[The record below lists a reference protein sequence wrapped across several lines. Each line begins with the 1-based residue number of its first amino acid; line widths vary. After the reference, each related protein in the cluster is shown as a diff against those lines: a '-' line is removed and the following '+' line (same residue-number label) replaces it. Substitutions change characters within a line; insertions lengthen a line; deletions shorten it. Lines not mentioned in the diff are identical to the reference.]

1 MEKEIEREE
10 QKLKGK
16 EERVKQKIKNTVK
29 EAKRVDAQ
37 LQLMAGKLDQLAH
50 QILEET
56 KK

>member
-16 EERVKQKIKNTVK
+16 EERVKQKIKDRVK

-37 LQLMAGKLDQLAH
+37 LQLMAGQLDQLAN
-50 QILEET
+50 QILEQT

>member
-1 MEKEIEREE
+1 MKKEIEREE

-16 EERVKQKIKNTVK
+16 EERVKQKIKDTVK

-37 LQLMAGKLDQLAH
+37 LQLMAGQLDQLAN

>member
-16 EERVKQKIKNTVK
+16 EERVKQKIKDRVK

-37 LQLMAGKLDQLAH
+37 LQLMAGQLDQLAN

>member
-1 MEKEIEREE
+1 MEKEIGREE

-16 EERVKQKIKNTVK
+16 EERVKQKIKNTVI

-37 LQLMAGKLDQLAH
+37 LQLTAGQLDRLAN

>member
-16 EERVKQKIKNTVK
+16 EERVKQKIKNTVI
-29 EAKRVDAQ
+29 EAKWVDAQ
-37 LQLMAGKLDQLAH
+37 LQLMAGQLDRLAN

>member
-1 MEKEIEREE
+1 MEKEIEREK

-37 LQLMAGKLDQLAH
+37 LQLMAGQLDQLAN

>member
-16 EERVKQKIKNTVK
+16 EERVKQKIKDTVK
-29 EAKRVDAQ
+29 EAKWVDAQ
-37 LQLMAGKLDQLAH
+37 LQLMAGQLDQLAN

>member
-16 EERVKQKIKNTVK
+16 EERVKQQIKDTVK

-37 LQLMAGKLDQLAH
+37 LQLMAGQLDQLAN

>member
-16 EERVKQKIKNTVK
+16 EERVKQKIKDTVK

-37 LQLMAGKLDQLAH
+37 LQLMAGQLDQLVN